1 MEKTIKEGKKIS
13 VEREKWL
20 LLIVLSIIWGSSFI
34 LIKKSLVH
42 YNPYEVGALRIL
54 IAGIILMPIAI
65 INIKKFPKKQLKWLL
80 VAAVSGN
87 FIPMFLFPMAQ
98 KMVSSSIA
106 GIINSMLPILVIM
119 VGALF
124 WKFKTTKRQMIGVA
138 ISFTGACIIAFS
150 NGSGGEI
157 KLFPVLLL
165 LLAVLLYAINVTTV
179 KSKLQGISA
188 KTLSS
193 FVFSFV
199 LIVPSFISLIL
210 AGFIKDFQPD
220 EGHFIGLGYVAL
232 LSIFGTGLAMM
243 LNYRLLNIA
252 TPLFASTVTL
262 LMPIVAIVWGVLDG
276 EILTKGQIFGGIVIV
291 SGLLFLRAKKIL
303 TTKVTE
309 E

>member
-1 MEKTIKEGKKIS
+1 MSNIENGVKWLNP
-13 VEREKWL
+13 EREKWL

-34 LIKKSLVH
+34 LIKKSLTI
-42 YNPYEVGALRIL
+42 YNPYEVGSLRIL
-54 IAGIILMPIAI
+54 IAGIVLLPIAL
-65 INIKKFPKKQLKWLL
+65 INIKKFPKKQLKWLIL
-80 VAAVSGN
+80 AAISGN

-106 GIINSMLPILVIM
+106 GIINSMLPIMVIL

-124 WKFKTTKRQMIGVA
+124 WKFETTKRQFIGVA
-138 ISFTGACIIAFS
+138 ISFSGACIIAFS

-165 LLAVLLYAINVTTV
+165 LFAVLLYAINVTTV

-188 KTLSS
+188 KILSS

-199 LIVPSFISLIL
+199 LLLPSLISLVL
-210 AGFIKDFQPD
+210 AGFIDDFKPD
-220 EGHFIGLGYVAL
+220 HHHFIGLAYVAI

-262 LMPIVAIVWGVLDG
+262 LMPIVAIIWGVLDG
-276 EILTKGQIFGGIVIV
+276 EMLTLGQIIGGIVIV
-291 SGLLFLRAKKIL
+291 SGLLFLRAKKI
-303 TTKVTE
+303 
-309 E
+309 